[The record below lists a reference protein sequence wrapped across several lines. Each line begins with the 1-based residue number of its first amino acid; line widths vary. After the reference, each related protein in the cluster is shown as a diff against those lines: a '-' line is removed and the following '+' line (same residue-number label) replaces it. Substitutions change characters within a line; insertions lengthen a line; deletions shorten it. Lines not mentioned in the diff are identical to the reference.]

1 MTWQDFSFWEIGLDI
16 IGLFLCGTAVIALVR
31 QKHSQPRPLTTKDRE
46 VFNDILTR
54 LTWENMIKSG
64 ETGAPFHLGKVKDI
78 HSEGM
83 RPEGFRDDCYH
94 EVERWADSGL
104 NAEEI
109 IRKIDIPKGEV
120 ELAMKLKKQASE
132 FHMEKRR
139 GRVAVG

>member
-16 IGLFLCGTAVIALVR
+16 IGLLLCGTAVIALDR

-54 LTWENMIKSG
+54 MTWESMIKSG
-64 ETGAPFHLGKVKDI
+64 ERGAPFHLGKVKDI
-78 HSEGM
+78 QSEGM

-104 NAEEI
+104 NDEEI
-109 IRKIDIPKGEV
+109 TRKIDITKGEMA
-120 ELAMKLKKQASE
+120 LAMKLKKQAGE
-132 FHMEKRR
+132 FQKGKRR
-139 GRVAVG
+139 ERVAVG